1 MIHDPPLNLP
11 FDEVLT
17 TTRAVRKRL
26 DFDRPVPRSVLL
38 ECLNLAVQ
46 APTGC
51 NQQEW
56 QWVFVT
62 DPQVRGELGR
72 WYQRGSDAPGPL
84 PVFPPGD
91 EREAHYEP
99 VMSSAGFL
107 RDRIADVPVLVIPCH
122 AGRVDGAPSDVQAGF
137 WGSIIP
143 AMWSFQLALRSRGL
157 GSSWTTVHL
166 RFEREVADLLGI
178 PFDQYTQCGLFPV
191 GYSVGTVF
199 HPAPRI
205 GAESISHW
213 DSWKGAEPAV
223 EWKIAPGPAVA
234 LDTAATEP

>member
-1 MIHDPPLNLP
+1 MSDQTTLGLP

-26 DFDRPVPRSVLL
+26 DFERPVPRSVLL
-38 ECLNLAVQ
+38 ECLDLAVQ

-62 DPQVRGELGR
+62 DPEVRREVGR
-72 WYQRGSDAPGPL
+72 WYQQGSDEPGPL
-84 PVFPPGD
+84 PIFPAGD
-91 EREAHYEP
+91 EREAHYGP
-99 VMSSAGFL
+99 VMSSASYL
-107 RDRIADVPVLVIPCH
+107 RDKIADVPVLVIPCH
-122 AGRVDGAPSDVQAGF
+122 AGRVDSAPSDVQAGF

-178 PFDQYTQCGLFPV
+178 PFEQYTQCGLFPV

-199 HPAPRI
+199 RPAPRI
-205 GAESISHW
+205 GAEHISHW
-213 DSWKGAEPAV
+213 DGWKGAAPAV
-223 EWKIAPGPAVA
+223 EWKVAPGPAVA
-234 LDTAATEP
+234 LDT